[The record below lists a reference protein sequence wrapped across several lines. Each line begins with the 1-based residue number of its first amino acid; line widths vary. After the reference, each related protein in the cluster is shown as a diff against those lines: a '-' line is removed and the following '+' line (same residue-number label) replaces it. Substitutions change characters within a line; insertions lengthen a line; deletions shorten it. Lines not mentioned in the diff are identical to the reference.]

1 MSSLNSY
8 LPNEANEQIKR
19 DGFFDKKNNRMML
32 NQQPKYLGNAKYAK
46 YSLKKTNDL
55 KDGITKFKTKK
66 PRNISSAT
74 QQGWKLRQ
82 NRIAQNM
89 KPANS

>member
-1 MSSLNSY
+1 M
-8 LPNEANEQIKR
+8 
-19 DGFFDKKNNRMML
+19 DGQQYFTKKTNKAVL

-55 KDGITKFKTKK
+55 EAGLKKFKQRK

-74 QQGWKLRQ
+74 QQGWR
-82 NRIAQNM
+82 M
-89 KPANS
+89 KQKMSS